1 MLTLCFANTDTKT
14 AVNVKDHKITYDSK
28 EDIMV
33 DFTQWDGF
41 EGRIW
46 KEEVN
51 TRDFIQKNYT
61 PYDGDS
67 SFLVGPTDAT
77 NKLWGKLQELQKEE
91 RAKGGVL
98 DMDTDIVSTLTSH
111 KPGYI
116 SEDHDL
122 EKVVGLQTDKP
133 LKRAFMPFGGIKMAE
148 DACKTNGYE
157 PSPELHK
164 IFTEYSRTHN
174 QGVFD
179 AYTPEMK
186 KARHNK
192 IITGLPDTYGRG
204 RIVGDYRRVALYGL
218 DFLIE
223 AKKKD
228 FANCGDGVMTD
239 DIIRQ
244 REEITLQIRALN
256 DMKTMAESY
265 GFDISNPASN
275 AKEAVQWLYFGY
287 LAAIKT
293 QNGAAMSVGRV
304 STFLDIYIQ
313 RDLEK
318 GILTEDEAQE
328 LIDHLVMKF
337 RMVKFARIPSYNQ
350 LFSGDPVWATLEVG
364 GIGVDGRSMVT
375 KTDYR
380 FLHTLEN
387 MGPSPE
393 PNLTILYSSALP
405 DNFKRY
411 AAEISITT
419 SSVQYENDDV
429 MKPVWGDDYSICCC
443 VSATQT
449 GKEMQFFGARANLA
463 KCLLYAING
472 GVDAKTKEQVG
483 PSYRPITSEYLDYD
497 EVIAKYDVMM
507 DWLAGLYVNTLN
519 LIQYMHDKYY
529 YEAAEM
535 ALIDTDVRRT
545 FATGIAGFSHVVDS
559 LSAIK
564 YAKVKVVRDEDGIA
578 KDFITE
584 GEFPRYG
591 NDDDR
596 ADDIA
601 LWLLKTFLEKIQKR
615 HTYRDSEPTTSILTI
630 TSNVVYGKATANMP
644 DGRRA
649 GEPLSPGAN
658 PSYGAEKNGLLASLN
673 SVAKLPYEWALDGIS
688 NTQTISPDA
697 LGHTDDERVTNL
709 VQVMDGYFDQGAHH
723 LNVNVFGTEKLID
736 AMEHPEKEEYANF
749 TIRVSGYAVKF
760 IDLTKEQQMDVIAR
774 TCHKTL

>member
-1 MLTLCFANTDTKT
+1 
-14 AVNVKDHKITYDSK
+14 
-28 EDIMV
+28 MV
-33 DFTQWDGF
+33 DFEQWEGF
-41 EGRIW
+41 EGSLW

-51 TRDFIQKNYT
+51 VRDFIQKNYT
-61 PYDGDS
+61 VYDGDE
-67 SFLVGPTDAT
+67 SFLAGPTDAT
-77 NKLWGKLQELQKEE
+77 NKLWGILQGLQKEE

-98 DMDTDIVSTLTSH
+98 DMETKVVSGITSYG
-111 KPGYI
+111 PGYI
-116 SEDHDL
+116 SEADKDL

-148 DACKTNGYE
+148 QACSTYGYE
-157 PSPELHK
+157 PDPELHK
-164 IFTEYSRTHN
+164 IFTEYCKTHN

-179 AYTPEMK
+179 AYTPEML

-204 RIVGDYRRVALYGL
+204 RIVGDYRRVALYGI
-218 DFLIE
+218 DFLME
-223 AKKKD
+223 EKKHD
-228 FANCGDGVMTD
+228 FANCGDGTMTD
-239 DIIRQ
+239 DVIRL
-244 REEITLQIRALN
+244 REEITMQYKALGQ
-256 DMKTMAESY
+256 MKKMAESY
-265 GFDISNPASN
+265 GYDISKPAKD

-293 QNGAAMSVGRV
+293 QNGAAMSVGRI
-304 STFLDIYIQ
+304 STFLDIYIE
-313 RDLEK
+313 RDLK
-318 GILTEDEAQE
+318 AGKLTESEAQE

-350 LFSGDPVWATLEVG
+350 LFSGDPVWATLEVA

-375 KTDYR
+375 KNDFR

-393 PNLTILYSSALP
+393 PNLTVLYSSALP
-405 DNFKRY
+405 DTFKKY
-411 AAEISITT
+411 AADISIRT
-419 SSVQYENDDV
+419 SSIQYENDDV

-472 GVDAKTKEQVG
+472 GVDAKTFDQVG
-483 PSYRPITSEYLDYD
+483 PKYRPITSEYLDYD
-497 EVIAKYDVMM
+497 EVIEAYDRMM
-507 DWLAGLYVNTLN
+507 DWLAGLYVNVLN
-519 LIQYMHDKYY
+519 LIQFMHDKYY

-564 YAKVKVVRDEDGIA
+564 YAKVKTIRNEDGVVV
-578 KDFITE
+578 DYETE
-584 GEFPRYG
+584 GDFPRYG

-596 ADDIA
+596 ADEIA
-601 LWLLKTFLEKIQKR
+601 VSLLKTFLDKIKKH
-615 HTYRDSEPTTSILTI
+615 HTYRNSEPTTSILTI
-630 TSNVVYGKATANMP
+630 TSNVVYGKATGTMP
-644 DGRRA
+644 DGRKA
-649 GEPLSPGAN
+649 GAPLSPGAN
-658 PSYGAEKNGLLASLN
+658 PSYGAEQSGLLASLN

-688 NTQTISPDA
+688 NTQTINPGA
-697 LGHTDDERVTNL
+697 LGHSEEEKINNL

-736 AMEHPEKEEYANF
+736 AMEHPEKEEYQNF

-760 IDLTKEQQMDVIAR
+760 IDLTKEQQMDVISR
-774 TCHKTL
+774 TCHDRM